1 MSEYNVQAAE
11 SSLRLLEN
19 VNRELE
25 SWRDLESWEEDSEVS
40 RKIIYFL
47 VDKYKTEED
56 RTLTRK
62 ISKLNM
68 HSINKKSSRIGQKFL
83 NTIGKDPAVRAEK
96 RT

>member
-1 MSEYNVQAAE
+1 MPP
-11 SSLRLLEN
+11 SSVGYYQLPEVGRLPQQIEIVNKHDDEETYELRECSFYL
-19 VNRELE
+19 
-25 SWRDLESWEEDSEVS
+25 S
-40 RKIIYFL
+40 

-83 NTIGKDPAVRAEK
+83 NTIGKDPAVR
-96 RT
+96 RNSTTFTG